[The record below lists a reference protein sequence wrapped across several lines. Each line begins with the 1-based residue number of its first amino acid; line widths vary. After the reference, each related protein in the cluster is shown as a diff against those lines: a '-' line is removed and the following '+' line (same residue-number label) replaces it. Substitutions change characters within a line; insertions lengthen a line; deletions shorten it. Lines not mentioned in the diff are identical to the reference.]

1 MKWWTTFTRKGNSVH
16 RTKAQ
21 RIAIAVMVAA
31 VAVLAG
37 CASPAGR
44 ESMSVP
50 TAATTKKYPYSVSVE
65 AKGGA
70 ETGAMDS
77 SNISNAD
84 LKAAIE
90 SSITHSSLFKSVL
103 QGKAGD
109 YELTVTVTQLSKPI
123 FGASFTV
130 MLEAGWV
137 LIKATDKSIVLRQ
150 VVKSQHT
157 ASMGDSLAAVTRL
170 RLAVEGAAR
179 SNITQGMQAIAA
191 LNL

>member
-1 MKWWTTFTRKGNSVH
+1 
-16 RTKAQ
+16 
-21 RIAIAVMVAA
+21 MVAA

-37 CASPAGR
+37 CASPASR

-50 TAATTKKYPYSVSVE
+50 VVSTAKKHPYSVSVE

-77 SNISNAD
+77 SNIANAD
-84 LKAAIE
+84 LEAAIE
-90 SSITHSSLFKSVL
+90 SSITQSGLFKSIV
-103 QGKAGD
+103 QGKGGD

-157 ASMGDSLAAVTRL
+157 ASMGDSLVGVTRL
-170 RLAVEGAAR
+170 RLAVEGAAQ
-179 SNITQGMQAIAA
+179 SNIAQGMQAIAA